1 MSQPLILAADSAGLE
16 QAVEIM
22 RTGGVIAYPTETLYG
37 LGGLATQ
44 RRVVERVLAIKGRGP
59 ADPLPLIVADEEA
72 AAEAAHLPSVALELA
87 EIFWPG
93 PLTFILRARMDFPPG
108 VILEDKIALRVS
120 FHPLAQT
127 LTQRLN
133 APLIATSA
141 NQTGQPGATTAEEAF
156 LALAADPPDLILD
169 GGPSPGGPA
178 STILDMTQT
187 PPLLVREGAIAVSE
201 LKEFLSG
208 WA

>member
-1 MSQPLILAADSAGLE
+1 MSQPLILPADSANIE
-16 QAVEIM
+16 RAVAIMQA
-22 RTGGVIAYPTETLYG
+22 GGVIAYPTETLYG
-37 LGGLATQ
+37 LGGLASQ

-72 AAEAAHLPSVALELA
+72 AAEAAHLPAVALKLA

-93 PLTFILRARMDFPPG
+93 PLTLILRAKMDFPLG
-108 VILEDKIALRVS
+108 VILAGKIALRVS
-120 FHPLAQT
+120 SHPLAQS

-141 NQTGQPGATTAEEAF
+141 NQTGQPPATTAEEVF
-156 LALAADPPDLILD
+156 EALRADPPDLILD
-169 GGPSPGGPA
+169 GGPSPGGLA
-178 STILDMTQT
+178 STILDLTQT
-187 PPLLVREGAIAVSE
+187 PPLLVRQGAIGASE
-201 LKEFLSG
+201 LNEFIRG